1 VIEEKLPDITE
12 FARIYLKV
20 EPTKEPV
27 PIQPTAHYAMG
38 GIPTDVDG
46 RVVVGAEETPVPG
59 LYAAGEC
66 ACVSVHGANRLGTNS
81 LLDLVVYG
89 RRAGVDAARH
99 AEEAPLSALPERPE
113 TGTLQ
118 LVNGIL
124 GRSTGDNAADIRKEL
139 QDNMFDLA
147 FVVRSE
153 PGLTKMQEILGGL
166 RERYDRVAITDK
178 GSIYNT
184 DLMEVV
190 ELGFLLDCADALVAG
205 ALDRTESRGA
215 HYRED
220 HPLRDD
226 ANWLK
231 HTLAYRQPDGSI
243 RIHYKPV
250 KMGPYIPMERKY

>member
-20 EPTKEPV
+20 EPTREPV

-38 GIPTDVDG
+38 GIPTNTDG
-46 RVVVGAEETPVPG
+46 QVVLGADETPVPG
-59 LYAAGEC
+59 LYAVGEC

-81 LLDLVVYG
+81 LLDLVVFG
-89 RRAGVDAARH
+89 RRAGDH
-99 AEEAPLSALPERPE
+99 AMAYA
-113 TGTLQ
+113 
-118 LVNGIL
+118 
-124 GRSTGDNAADIRKEL
+124 RSTDPPDVPQDPAAPALEMLDAILERSSGDNAADIRREL

-153 PGLTKMQEILGGL
+153 ESLRKMQSILGGL
-166 RERYDRVAITDK
+166 QERYDRVAISDK
-178 GSIYNT
+178 GAIYNT
-184 DLMEVV
+184 DLMETV
-190 ELGFLLDCADALVAG
+190 EVGFLLDCAETLVAA
-205 ALDRTESRGA
+205 ALARTESRGA

-231 HTLAYRQPDGSI
+231 HSLAYREADGSI
-243 RIHYKPV
+243 RLEYKPV